1 MTESCS
7 TFQAKLRDDTGHK
20 NIAYA
25 LWKLGMPLS
34 EQRVI
39 SLLSGARKQTSTG
52 RFAWRCQS
60 KGLPSTLIHVTT
72 ICVIYRNTFDRAV
85 KEHMHAAADIHL
97 SVGMM
102 LGARA
107 AISNSLLKAAV

>member
-34 EQRVI
+34 EQRVT

-72 ICVIYRNTFDRAV
+72 ICVIYRNICGRAAE
-85 KEHMHAAADIHL
+85 EHMHAAADNDL
-97 SVGMM
+97 SVGKM

-107 AISNSLLKAAV
+107 AIGNSMLKAAA